1 MSDSGVVR
9 LFVAALALLGAAVLI
24 DLCIDDKSEP
34 DDLHF
39 DSAPAWVMDR
49 DERNRN
55 GDCRNTHAE
64 CSDDDQLAV
73 VVCVEPD
80 SCRFG

>member
-1 MSDSGVVR
+1 VSPRMVVTVIVIVFA
-9 LFVAALALLGAAVLI
+9 LIGGFVVCDLAFDDENEPGDLG
-24 DLCIDDKSEP
+24 
-34 DDLHF
+34 
-39 DSAPAWVMDR
+39 APAWTMDR

-55 GDCRNTHAE
+55 GDCRHTNGP

-73 VVCVEPD
+73 VICVEPG